1 VNRFK
6 ALLATVLSSVLLLIT
21 ASPANAMQIF
31 VITHLGKTITIEVE
45 PSDSVENVKAKI
57 QDKEGIPPDQQILT
71 FAGKELEDGRTLSDY
86 NIQKESTIQLTIRS
100 DSSNEN
106 TSTGPGL
113 QQSET
118 TATVNLSKP
127 IVFSTGSS
135 KLTNSAKA
143 IIRSFVT
150 DSGTNSNFNVTAS
163 AGKIS
168 GIPERHVTALAQK
181 RADAILKFMASVG
194 VSETEITIE
203 LGISN
208 QGSKPVSL
216 LSAK

>member
-1 VNRFK
+1 MNIFM
-6 ALLATVLSSVLLLIT
+6 ALLATVLSSVLIVLT
-21 ASPANAMQIF
+21 AAPANAMQIF
-31 VITHLGKTITIEVE
+31 VITHLSKTITLEVE

-71 FAGKELEDGRTLSDY
+71 FDGTVLEDGRTLSDY
-86 NIQKESTIQLTIRS
+86 NIQKESTIQLTIRN

-106 TSTGPGL
+106 TSNGPSL
-113 QQSET
+113 QQPET
-118 TATVNLSKP
+118 TATVNLSKS
-127 IVFSTGSS
+127 IIFSAGSS
-135 KLTNSAKA
+135 KLTNSAKTN
-143 IIRSFVT
+143 IKSFVT
-150 DSGTNSNFNVTAS
+150 ESGLKSNYKVAAS

-181 RADAILKFMASVG
+181 RAEAILKFMASVG
-194 VSETEITIE
+194 VSESDMTFE

-208 QGSKPVSL
+208 QGSKPVSS